1 MTLTWYSTGCIGT
14 ATQWTEVVTREVGQS
29 STNRV
34 TGQSQWIRGLFS
46 RSGRSFDGRSIIPQG
61 LRFITSEHSMTD
73 WYRLAQEQ
81 LTGVALA
88 VQQQEPLNMEALSA
102 LATGITEAVKKNDQ
116 LLVQAMS
123 GLEGPP
129 LITNLVNVGIL
140 ATKVGAGLGYHGKE
154 LERLTFAGL
163 LHDIGLFAV
172 PQSLITKSGRL
183 TKEERTLIERHPE
196 LGYQTI
202 QKAGEKYDWLAL
214 VVSQAHERWNG
225 QGYPKK
231 LKGRQVSEFAQIIG
245 VVDIFDALVSPRGY
259 RRRFFPH
266 EAVRELLAVER
277 TAFPREIVKALV
289 EQLSAYPLGTLVRLS
304 TGEVGSVM
312 RINTR
317 YPLRPVVLI
326 EGDAVCGQEGR
337 QIDLRLT
344 PLVSIIET
352 LEPPDV
358 ARVSFPADQMSVK
371 ASDVVPTA
379 SDRFTLLLEG
389 LDALASSIQGAVESR
404 TSVPEGGIMTQ
415 SAEHREVDR
424 PPAQDL
430 SDASFE
436 KEVIGLFAL
445 EAHQWLAQIQMAVKQ
460 IAGGAN
466 GTVRPKLYT
475 ILLHGITNLAKS
487 ASTVQLKTI
496 EQMASNLL
504 SILHDAEQQEP
515 RTLTAAL
522 QSLQEGLD
530 RISLAVRR
538 LAGDQEG
545 KRAGTDD
552 TQVQTVSEQL
562 EVLPAII
569 TEPSAPPVTSQAQAP
584 RTVSPSVPL
593 VQALRDLQQARARS
607 MQPARDVLEAVIQR
621 AEQEGDRLDVAGVG
635 RILTE
640 LDRADEEFLQEV
652 RRRVPIISSSLANL
666 RAQGATDFVTASQLD
681 PIPEQVEALY
691 ELASHVQA
699 TMITMFLQ
707 GLRSFLMVSAY
718 RKTTSLA
725 QRLGTVETRVHALI
739 PMAEQWS
746 NIGRVERS
754 AISDILPIQP
764 Q

>member
-1 MTLTWYSTGCIGT
+1 
-14 ATQWTEVVTREVGQS
+14 
-29 STNRV
+29 
-34 TGQSQWIRGLFS
+34 
-46 RSGRSFDGRSIIPQG
+46 
-61 LRFITSEHSMTD
+61 MTD

-88 VQQQEPLNMEALSA
+88 VQQQEPLNMETLSA
-102 LATGITEAVKKNDQ
+102 LATGIAEAVKNNDQ

-183 TKEERTLIERHPE
+183 TKEERTLIERHPD

-202 QKAGEKYDWLAL
+202 QKAGEKYDWLAQ

-231 LKGRQVSEFAQIIG
+231 LKGREVSEFAQIIG
-245 VVDIFDALVSPRGY
+245 VVDIFDALVSPRRY

-289 EQLSAYPLGTLVRLS
+289 EQLSAYPLGTSVRLS

-326 EGDAVCGQEGR
+326 EGDAACGQEGR

-358 ARVSFPADQMSVK
+358 ARVSFPADEERVK

-404 TSVPEGGIMTQ
+404 TTVPEEGIA
-415 SAEHREVDR
+415 SLSGEHRGVDR
-424 PPAQDL
+424 PPVQDF

-466 GTVRPKLYT
+466 GTVRPKLYG

-487 ASTVQLKTI
+487 ASTVQLKAI

-504 SILHDAEQQEP
+504 SILHDVEQQEP
-515 RTLTAAL
+515 RTVTAAL

-538 LAGDQEG
+538 LAGDQEA

-552 TQVQTVSEQL
+552 TLVKTVSEPVQA
-562 EVLPAII
+562 LPAII
-569 TEPSAPPVTSQAQAP
+569 TELSSPPQSQAP
-584 RTVSPSVPL
+584 FTVSSSVPL
-593 VQALRDLQQARARS
+593 IQALRDLQQARARS

-621 AEQEGDRLDVAGVG
+621 AEREGDRLDVAGVG

-640 LDRADEEFLQEV
+640 LDRLDEEFLQEV
-652 RRRVPIISSSLANL
+652 RRRVPIISSTLANL
-666 RAQGATDFVTASQLD
+666 RASGATDFVTASQLD
-681 PIPEQVEALY
+681 PILEQVEALY
-691 ELASHVQA
+691 DLASHVQA

-718 RKTTSLA
+718 RKTSSLA

-754 AISDILPIQP
+754 AISDILPV
-764 Q
+764 

>member
-1 MTLTWYSTGCIGT
+1 M
-14 ATQWTEVVTREVGQS
+14 
-29 STNRV
+29 
-34 TGQSQWIRGLFS
+34 
-46 RSGRSFDGRSIIPQG
+46 
-61 LRFITSEHSMTD
+61 SEHSMTD
-73 WYRLAQEQ
+73 WYRLAKEQ

-88 VQQQEPLNMEALSA
+88 VQRQEPLNLDALAS
-102 LATGITEAVKKNDQ
+102 LATGIAEAVKNNDQ

-123 GLEGPP
+123 GKEGPP

-183 TKEERTLIERHPE
+183 TKEERTLIEQHPE

-202 QKAGEKYDWLAL
+202 QKAGSKYDWLAQ

-231 LKGRQVSEFAQIIG
+231 LKGREVSEFAQIIG

-289 EQLSAYPLGTLVRLS
+289 EQLSAYPLGTRLRLT

-312 RINTR
+312 RVNAR

-326 EGDAVCGQEGR
+326 EGNAACGQEER

-352 LEPPDV
+352 LDPPDV
-358 ARVSFPADQMSVK
+358 ARVSFPEDEVPVK
-371 ASDVVPTA
+371 TSDVVPSA

-404 TSVPEGGIMTQ
+404 TSMPETGVAPLSG
-415 SAEHREVDR
+415 ERRGVDR
-424 PPAQDL
+424 SAVQDL
-430 SDASFE
+430 WDASFD

-466 GTVRPKLYT
+466 GTVRPKLYG
-475 ILLHGITNLAKS
+475 ILLNGITNLAKS
-487 ASTVQLKTI
+487 ASTVQLRTI

-504 SILHDAEQQEP
+504 SILHDVEQQEP
-515 RTLTAAL
+515 RAVTAAL

-538 LAGDQEG
+538 LAGTQEEQPG
-545 KRAGTDD
+545 GTDEAPVKAEIEPIPVPPTIQSEQPASPQ
-552 TQVQTVSEQL
+552 TQAPFTVS
-562 EVLPAII
+562 
-569 TEPSAPPVTSQAQAP
+569 S
-584 RTVSPSVPL
+584 SVPL
-593 VQALRDLQQARARS
+593 IQALRDLQQARARS

-621 AEQEGDRLDVAGVG
+621 AEREGDHLDVEGVG

-640 LDRADEEFLQEV
+640 LDRLDEEFLQEV
-652 RRRVPIISSSLANL
+652 RRRVPIISSTLANL

-681 PIPEQVEALY
+681 PILEQVEALY
-691 ELASHVQA
+691 DLAGHVQA

-718 RKTTSLA
+718 RKTASLA

-754 AISDILPIQP
+754 AISDILPV
-764 Q
+764 

>member
-1 MTLTWYSTGCIGT
+1 MGI
-14 ATQWTEVVTREVGQS
+14 E
-29 STNRV
+29 
-34 TGQSQWIRGLFS
+34 
-46 RSGRSFDGRSIIPQG
+46 P
-61 LRFITSEHSMTD
+61 SMTD

-102 LATGITEAVKKNDQ
+102 LATGIAEAVKKNDQ

-183 TKEERTLIERHPE
+183 TMEERALIERHPE

-202 QKAGEKYDWLAL
+202 QKAGEKYDWLAQ

-289 EQLSAYPLGTLVRLS
+289 QQLSAYPLGTLVRLS

-312 RINTR
+312 RINMR
-317 YPLRPVVLI
+317 YPLRPVVLV
-326 EGDAVCGQEGR
+326 EGDAVSGQEER

-344 PLVSIIET
+344 PLVSIVET
-352 LEPPDV
+352 LQPPDV
-358 ARVSFPADQMSVK
+358 ARVSFPPEEMRVK
-371 ASDVVPTA
+371 AADVVPTA

-404 TSVPEGGIMTQ
+404 TPLPEER
-415 SAEHREVDR
+415 S
-424 PPAQDL
+424 AQDL

-466 GTVRPKLYT
+466 GTVRPKLYG

-487 ASTVQLKTI
+487 ASTAQLKTI

-504 SILHDAEQQEP
+504 SILHDVEQQEP
-515 RTLTAAL
+515 RMVTAAL

-530 RISLAVRR
+530 RISLAVHR
-538 LAGDQEG
+538 LAGEQEG
-545 KRAGTDD
+545 RRIRTDD
-552 TQVQTVSEQL
+552 VLVKTVSEPQ
-562 EVLPAII
+562 EVLPAVIA
-569 TEPSAPPVTSQAQAP
+569 EPPKSIDAQPPIA
-584 RTVSPSVPL
+584 VSSNVPL
-593 VQALRDLQQARARS
+593 IQALRALQQARARS

-621 AEQEGDRLDVAGVG
+621 AEREGDRLDVAGVE

-640 LDRADEEFLQEV
+640 LDKLDEEFLQEV
-652 RRRVPIISSSLANL
+652 RRRVPIISSTLASL
-666 RAQGATDFVTASQLD
+666 RASGATDFVTAAQLD
-681 PIPEQVEALY
+681 PVLEQVEALY
-691 ELASHVQA
+691 DLASRVQA

-718 RKTTSLA
+718 RKTSSLA

-754 AISDILPIQP
+754 AISDILPV
-764 Q
+764 